1 MSTEQPVTPPFM
13 SADPTAIGKEIADA
27 TPQIKKAWLD
37 RIPVAYRHF
46 VIMGLASGLG
56 VLGNDIKALHLTHLE
71 AGGAA
76 VALAFL
82 TEYFTPLT
90 RQFGVGK

>member
-1 MSTEQPVTPPFM
+1 MSTEQPVNTVN
-13 SADPTAIGKEIADA
+13 TEIAKVIADE

-46 VIMGLASGLG
+46 LIMGIASGLG
-56 VLGNDIKALHLTHLE
+56 VLGNDVKALHLTHLE

-76 VALAFL
+76 LVLTFL

>member
-1 MSTEQPVTPPFM
+1 M
-13 SADPTAIGKEIADA
+13 SADQPTPAVPNEGTILAVTLADA

-37 RIPVAYRHF
+37 RLPAAYRHLI
-46 VIMGLASGLG
+46 IMGISSGLG
-56 VLGNDIKALHLTHLE
+56 VLGSEIKTLHLTHLE
-71 AGGAA
+71 AGA
-76 VALAFL
+76 VGLGLTFI

>member
-1 MSTEQPVTPPFM
+1 MSTDQPVSPA
-13 SADPTAIGKEIADA
+13 SNEIAKEIADA
-27 TPQIKKAWLD
+27 TPQIKTAWLD

-46 VIMGLASGLG
+46 LIMGIASGLG

-76 VALAFL
+76 LALTFL